1 MDVIGYLHHAD
12 LLLEDEQGMAIIG
25 GGNYVLSVGDKV
37 FLRRKIDGENNSRY
51 MVDISFASSNHNGLF
66 EDQCSLKFVGNRT
79 ELQQYLSET
88 TVH

>member
-12 LLLEDEQGMAIIG
+12 FLLEDEQGMAIIG

-37 FLRRKIDGENNSRY
+37 FLRRKIDGENNPRY
-51 MVDISFASSNHNGLF
+51 MVDISFASSNHNDLF
-66 EDQCSLKFVGNRT
+66 EDQCMLKFSGNRA